1 MISLLIT
8 LCICLTA
15 AGVCILFSYRGL
27 PTITI
32 MHKAETTIIGE
43 DVYVGE
49 TQGCDDT
56 EASTEDEY
64 DTKDRAMADVAAVI
78 NSIMEGTGDF

>member
-8 LCICLTA
+8 LCICATV
-15 AGVCILFSYRGL
+15 AGVCTLFSYRGL

-49 TQGCDDT
+49 QQGSDDT
-56 EASTEDEY
+56 EASTEVNLTEDIPEVTPLPDEEL
-64 DTKDRAMADVAAVI
+64 
-78 NSIMEGTGDF
+78 S